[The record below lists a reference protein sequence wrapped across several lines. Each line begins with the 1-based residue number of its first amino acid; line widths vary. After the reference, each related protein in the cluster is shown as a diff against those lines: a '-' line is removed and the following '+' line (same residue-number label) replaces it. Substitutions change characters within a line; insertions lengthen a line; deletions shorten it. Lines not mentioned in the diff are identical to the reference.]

1 MAIPSAFVIVLLL
14 GAFLLSAATHY
25 RALSDPAAPTISLA
39 FALGLVAVLLVFA
52 FLAVGA
58 LYPDWTARKKIF
70 LGVACL
76 LLAGALARFLR
87 HAPPKID

>member
-25 RALSDPAAPTISLA
+25 RALSDPAAPAVSLS

-52 FLAVGA
+52 FLAVGM
-58 LYPDWTARKKIF
+58 LYPDWPPRKTIF
-70 LGVACL
+70 FGVAFL
-76 LLAGALARFLR
+76 LCVGALSRFLR
-87 HAPPKID
+87 SAPPRID